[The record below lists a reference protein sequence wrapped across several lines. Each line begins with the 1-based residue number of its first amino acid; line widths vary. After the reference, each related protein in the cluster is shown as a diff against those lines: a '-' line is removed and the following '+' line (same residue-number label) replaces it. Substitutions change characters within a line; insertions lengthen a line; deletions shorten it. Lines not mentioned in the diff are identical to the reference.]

1 VALTKRVEVL
11 FDPEQFREV
20 ERIALS
26 QGGSV
31 ASLVRAAVER
41 QFLQPR
47 LSERRRA
54 VQRLLSMETG
64 VTWEEVKKELE
75 ADPGRRIEA
84 S

>member
-1 VALTKRVEVL
+1 MALTKRVEVL
-11 FDPEQFREV
+11 FDPEQFREI

-31 ASLVRAAVER
+31 ASLVRNAVER

-64 VTWEEVKKELE
+64 VTWEEAKKELE

>member
-1 VALTKRVEVL
+1 MALTKRVEVL
-11 FDPEQFREV
+11 FDPEQFSEI
-20 ERIALS
+20 ERAARS
-26 QGGSV
+26 QGESV

-64 VTWEEVKKELE
+64 VTWEEAKKELE

>member
-64 VTWEEVKKELE
+64 VTWEEAKKELE

>member
-1 VALTKRVEVL
+1 MALTKRVEVL

-64 VTWEEVKKELE
+64 VTWEEAKKELE

>member
-1 VALTKRVEVL
+1 MALTKRVEVL